1 MAKRQVECGKDI
13 LILMDSLTR
22 LARSYNITIP
32 SSGKLISG
40 GIDPNALYY
49 PKRFLGAARNIKNG
63 GSLTIIATAL
73 VETGSRMDEVIFE
86 EFKGTGNM
94 EIILSRTLEQ
104 LRIFPSIDVLKSGTR
119 REELLIPREN
129 LEKIWKLRRELNEM
143 SEVEGM
149 KNLIELIKKY
159 KNNDELLED
168 LYKAKKTK

>member
-1 MAKRQVECGKDI
+1 M
-13 LILMDSLTR
+13 
-22 LARSYNITIP
+22 
-32 SSGKLISG
+32 
-40 GIDPNALYY
+40 
-49 PKRFLGAARNIKNG
+49 
-63 GSLTIIATAL
+63 
-73 VETGSRMDEVIFE
+73 
-86 EFKGTGNM
+86 
-94 EIILSRTLEQ
+94 SRTLEQ
-104 LRIFPSIDVLKSGTR
+104 LRIFPAIDVLKSGTR

>member
-1 MAKRQVECGKDI
+1 
-13 LILMDSLTR
+13 
-22 LARSYNITIP
+22 
-32 SSGKLISG
+32 
-40 GIDPNALYY
+40 
-49 PKRFLGAARNIKNG
+49 
-63 GSLTIIATAL
+63 
-73 VETGSRMDEVIFE
+73 MDEVIFE

-104 LRIFPSIDVLKSGTR
+104 LRIFPAIDVLKSGTR

-143 SEVEGM
+143 SEVGGM